1 MRGIAQFDSVFQPTS
16 SYRDFWPEVEGVAM
30 ILQHGQLNFNK
41 SKRAR
46 DEIDVFK
53 PNSEICNLGSML
65 FTFIRWR
72 LDVFCGGVSFFSIYD
87 ESLSWI
93 CKVVG
98 LSEEANV
105 KFTVLTTLR
114 KIIDRSKAFEV
125 ARLGGWTNGRMSTGK
140 AGDYKDEK
148 GSDKLG
154 GHDFDIT
161 TMTEIERWRHEDK
174 WHRTARVQ

>member
-1 MRGIAQFDSVFQPTS
+1 MLQAHPGPLPPLHRNYIGGYDVFEAFENIKKQ
-16 SYRDFWPEVEGVAM
+16 
-30 ILQHGQLNFNK
+30 
-41 SKRAR
+41 
-46 DEIDVFK
+46 DVFK
-53 PNSEICNLGSML
+53 PNSEIRNLGSVL
-65 FTFIRWR
+65 VTFIRWR

-87 ESLSWI
+87 ESLPWI
-93 CKVVG
+93 CKVAD
-98 LSEEANV
+98 LAEESNV
-105 KFTVLTTLR
+105 KFTVLMTLR

-125 ARLGGWTNGRMSTGK
+125 VRLGGWINGRMSTGK

-174 WHRTARVQ
+174 

>member
-1 MRGIAQFDSVFQPTS
+1 MLWKKQ
-16 SYRDFWPEVEGVAM
+16 
-30 ILQHGQLNFNK
+30 
-41 SKRAR
+41 
-46 DEIDVFK
+46 DVFM
-53 PNSEICNLGSML
+53 PNSEIRNLGSVL

-93 CKVVG
+93 CKVVD
-98 LSEEANV
+98 LAEESNV

-161 TMTEIERWRHEDK
+161 TMTEIERWRYEDK
-174 WHRTARVQ
+174 WHCAARIQ